1 MEIVYDETKIRCY
14 PFGVTPYIFSA
25 FIDFYMPAFLCDE
38 LREYIDM
45 LYFPDPNQRIF
56 AITKSK
62 LTHRFHKLSEE
73 AGLRR
78 IIMPTRL
85 PKRVFMNK
93 TQGISL
99 ADRGDGAEKVL

>member
-1 MEIVYDETKIRCY
+1 MLPTW
-14 PFGVTPYIFSA
+14 VTPYIFSA

-62 LTHRFHKLSEE
+62 LTHRFHKLSEDE
-73 AGLRR
+73 
-78 IIMPTRL
+78 MN
-85 PKRVFMNK
+85 PKVW
-93 TQGISL
+93 T
-99 ADRGDGAEKVL
+99 EK